1 MRKTVCLFILILFTS
16 LSCLYAHDIG
26 NNQLYKPKNRAPRA
40 GKDSGIVLIPFE
52 FKQCA
57 LYHTFTYEVI
67 DSVVNQL
74 LKNDSITLSIYGYS
88 HVDEGNDTVCKY
100 LALNR
105 ALFVRDYVLGRGVDK
120 SRLLLVKG
128 MTRGKSL
135 NSNLDKKGHA
145 LNYRVELTLN
155 YPPPPPP
162 IIYDRDGDGIKD
174 SVDAC
179 ADEFGYFANKG
190 CPDKDPILVL
200 FEIKQS
206 YLSRF
211 TYKTMDSV
219 ITVLK
224 ENPSFSLYIQGHAYK
239 LEGVNSVCERLA
251 IERATVI
258 KKYLLSRNIAAARIV
273 AVESFGNTRP
283 LNAGK
288 NPLEI
293 FLNSRAQLFIK
304 K

>member
-1 MRKTVCLFILILFTS
+1 MRKAACLLILMLFAS
-16 LSCLYAHDIG
+16 FFSLYAHFSGYNSFI
-26 NNQLYKPKNRAPRA
+26 NAQKLVPKPV
-40 GKDSGIVLIPFE
+40 KDSGIVLIPFE
-52 FKQCA
+52 FKQSA

-74 LKNDSITLSIYGYS
+74 LKNDSITLSIFGYS

-105 ALFVRDYVLGRGVDK
+105 AQFVRDYVLGRGVEK
-120 SRLLLVKG
+120 SRLLLIRG
-128 MTRGKSL
+128 MTKGKSKFG
-135 NSNLDKKGHA
+135 NLDKKGHA

-179 ADEFGYFANKG
+179 VDVFGYTANKG
-190 CPDKDPILVL
+190 CPDKDFILVQ
-200 FEIKQS
+200 FEVKQS
-206 YLSRF
+206 YLSPF
-211 TYKTMDSV
+211 TFKTIDSV
-219 ITVLK
+219 IAVLK
-224 ENPSFSLYIQGHAYK
+224 DNPSYSLYIQGHAFK
-239 LEGVNSVCERLA
+239 LEGVNSLCERLA
-251 IERATVI
+251 MERAAVI
-258 KKYLLSRNIAAARIV
+258 KKYLLTRNIAANRIV
-273 AVESFGNTRP
+273 AVESFGSTRP
-283 LNAGK
+283 LNAGR

-293 FLNSRAQLFIK
+293 ILNSRAQLFIK